1 MYSMTK
7 KELIDWLVI
16 QQTSSYSV
24 VQSLVAT
31 TAVRLCC
38 MGPDALSAAVWPPAP
53 LPPSGY
59 AIQRVGV
66 ARTIDWRSC
75 EFSPSP

>member
-24 VQSLVAT
+24 VQSLVQWRQREFK
-31 TAVRLCC
+31 VGGDEPC
-38 MGPDALSAAVWPPAP
+38 PPAW
-53 LPPSGY
+53 LKRIG
-59 AIQRVGV
+59 GV
-66 ARTIDWRSC
+66 L
-75 EFSPSP
+75 